1 MPLDW
6 NATMTTAQALSTKI
20 RHAIRAGTAA
30 PTLDAG
36 EEAALVAAA
45 NASVAAGANPITCL
59 MALQQAPKHVNVG
72 AFEVGPG
79 LGG

>member
-6 NATMTTAQALSTKI
+6 DATMTTAQALSKKI
-20 RHAIRAGTAA
+20 RDAIRAGTAM
-30 PTLDAG
+30 PTMDAG
-36 EEAALVAAA
+36 EEAALLAAA
-45 NASVAAGANPITCL
+45 HASVAAGANPIQCL
-59 MALQQAPKHVNVG
+59 MALQQAPRHVNGG

>member
-6 NATMTTAQALSTKI
+6 NATMTTAQALGLRI
-20 RHAIRAGTAA
+20 RDAIRAGAAA
-30 PTLDAG
+30 PTLDGG

-45 NASVAAGANPITCL
+45 NAAVAAGANPITCL
-59 MALQQAPKHVNVG
+59 MALQQAPKHVNGG
-72 AFEVGPG
+72 AFEVGAG